1 MSTQFGHTLN
11 SRRGS
16 DKVLWRAQARE
27 LISVAIALSDTAI
40 IMAAAIATGVAY
52 HQTVYGQSGDVVAF
66 LQVGAITAS
75 IMVSASLARGE
86 YRLANFLLFKTPTP
100 GLHQPLDL
108 EFLSPFF
115 RA

>member
-27 LISVAIALSDTAI
+27 LISVAIPLSDTAI

-86 YRLANFLLFKTPTP
+86 YRLANFLLFKPHVRGSTQ
-100 GLHQPLDL
+100 LWNVSFICLL
-108 EFLSPFF
+108 
-115 RA
+115 